1 MSYIKFMFSNG
12 VFGSEEINLPSISG
26 CKISL
31 NVAFVSLQVLHQ
43 VHSRD
48 NLYASWKLRN
58 LKMKSTKRFLTLVL
72 IFLLTGCGTVSG
84 LGDDLKKASEWTK
97 DKLSK

>member
-1 MSYIKFMFSNG
+1 
-12 VFGSEEINLPSISG
+12 
-26 CKISL
+26 
-31 NVAFVSLQVLHQ
+31 
-43 VHSRD
+43 
-48 NLYASWKLRN
+48 
-58 LKMKSTKRFLTLVL
+58 MKSTKGFLTLVL